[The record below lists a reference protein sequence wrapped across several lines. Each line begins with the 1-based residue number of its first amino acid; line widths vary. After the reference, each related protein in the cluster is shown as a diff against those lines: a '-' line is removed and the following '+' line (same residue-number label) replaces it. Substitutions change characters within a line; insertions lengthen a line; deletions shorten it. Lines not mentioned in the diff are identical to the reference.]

1 MLRMKKKQSEP
12 SIIGGPE
19 VEIAELQQ
27 DYVNPTEVDDW
38 PNKDLIKTLEEDE
51 TKINLSA

>member
-1 MLRMKKKQSEP
+1 MKKKQSEP

-51 TKINLSA
+51 TKLNLSA